1 MPTSGAHTL
10 REKYFTDFICFLL
23 CHQRALADPLH
34 RARKCYTCQV
44 QAACQKVGRCATHAS
59 RSSRA
64 LLSPKNNNP
73 QNRTTREVRLESE
86 FPFERGANPLA
97 MCRSGCSK
105 NLERT
110 LRARTPKL
118 GFFIKGENSLSLAR
132 SLSAPVKLEPTSL
145 TERTLSTSIY
155 TMRRDGLFHYSGH
168 ILIELGS
175 ACAPQWKFHLVERLG
190 VERGGGLTNL
200 C

>member
-1 MPTSGAHTL
+1 MKNTSPILFAFFGVISALSPTHYIVRVNAIRAKCRPRAKKSAGAQL
-10 REKYFTDFICFLL
+10 MRL
-23 CHQRALADPLH
+23 
-34 RARKCYTCQV
+34 
-44 QAACQKVGRCATHAS
+44 
-59 RSSRA
+59 SSRA

-86 FPFERGANPLA
+86 FPFEHGANPLA

-105 NLERT
+105 NLERI
-110 LRARTPKL
+110 LRAPTPRL

-132 SLSAPVKLEPTSL
+132 SHSAPVKLEPTSL

-175 ACAPQWKFHLVERLG
+175 ACAPRRKFHLVERLG
-190 VERGGGLTNL
+190 VERRGGLTNL
-200 C
+200 S